1 MKNNDA
7 TQLSARITSET
18 KKLQEINAGILKIKD
33 QLEADRKLFCTEF
46 RKSFTSYSKETT
58 VHKKKF
64 K

>member
-33 QLEADRKLFCTEF
+33 
-46 RKSFTSYSKETT
+46 
-58 VHKKKF
+58 
-64 K
+64 